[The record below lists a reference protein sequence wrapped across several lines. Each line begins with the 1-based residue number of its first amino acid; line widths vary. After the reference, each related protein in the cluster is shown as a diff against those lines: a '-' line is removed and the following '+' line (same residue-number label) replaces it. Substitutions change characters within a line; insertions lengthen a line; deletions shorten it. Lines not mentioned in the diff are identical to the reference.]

1 MTNGKRK
8 LLALA
13 MGIFVS
19 TGAVAQR
26 GRGDDKRPPK
36 DPDTKVVVKDK
47 EKPPPPP
54 PQNSNRGK
62 NDNRRGRP

>member
-19 TGAVAQR
+19 TGAFAQR

-36 DPDTKVVVKDK
+36 NPDTKVVVKDK

-54 PQNSNRGK
+54 QNDNRGK